1 MNNPKHKSFCCVY
14 KFKPPQLECWI
25 WPECQKL
32 ASRWFLVSCRY
43 VTLLRHGSVKQSL
56 NSAWKQCSKTFWIL
70 LTLAF
75 KHCLLLAAS
84 RLTTQQTKMPF
95 MFFKERKTLQ
105 AVDKR
110 IQGDRFWVSV
120 QLRPKSDFVVVL
132 LRNKWKKLE
141 R

>member
-1 MNNPKHKSFCCVY
+1 
-14 KFKPPQLECWI
+14 
-25 WPECQKL
+25 
-32 ASRWFLVSCRY
+32 
-43 VTLLRHGSVKQSL
+43 
-56 NSAWKQCSKTFWIL
+56 
-70 LTLAF
+70 
-75 KHCLLLAAS
+75 
-84 RLTTQQTKMPF
+84 MPF